1 MKTIYIN
8 ESGVRPWETI
18 NPTNDARFTTTT
30 LLDHDFNNVWES
42 WCDVM
47 ASLLNK
53 WPIKREWSATT
64 NIDFNSKTEEY
75 LFKKNTADTLNIGDL
90 CKKNEKSNIY
100 STIKNCPS
108 NPRKIQ
114 NLALGG
120 SHEVVLLIQETE
132 TEIEDLWRR
141 MTLFEK
147 RITAENISIFLESQ
161 PNMLLCRFYDSETHA
176 AAQFIYQS
184 HHENEIILKKIKA
197 RFKKLSIED
206 VHHYIN
212 GTKKHNHTSN

>member
-1 MKTIYIN
+1 MKTVYIN
-8 ESGVRPWETI
+8 EPGIRPWESI

-30 LLDHDFNNVWES
+30 LLDHNFNSAWDS

-47 ASLLNK
+47 APLSNK

-64 NIDFNSKTEEY
+64 NVDFNSKAEEY
-75 LFKKNTADTLNIGDL
+75 LFKKNTANTLNIGDL

-100 STIKNCPS
+100 STIKNRSS

-114 NLALGG
+114 NLALEG
-120 SHEVVLLIQETE
+120 SHEVILVIQETE
-132 TEIEDLWRR
+132 TEIEDLWCR
-141 MTLFEK
+141 MTIFEK
-147 RITAENISIFLESQ
+147 RITPENISIFLESQ

-176 AAQFIYQS
+176 AAQFIYKA
-184 HHENEIILKKIKA
+184 HHENEIILKKIKS
-197 RFKKLSIED
+197 RFDEISIDD

-212 GTKKHNHTSN
+212 GTLHNRWNT